1 MRNLLLMLA
10 ALLIAVWLAGRLL
23 SLLYRAGNLLLL
35 VAVVL
40 ILVAVITRRD

>member
-1 MRNLLLMLA
+1 MRNLLLLMA

-23 SLLYRAGNLLLL
+23 SLLYRATNLLLL

-40 ILVAVITRRD
+40 IILALVIRRD